1 MSHREWFLNGN
12 YLIIIVSVCIIL
24 PLAVMKQLGMFG
36 FFSCPH
42 ILSFISHFL
51 SCTLSQLWFF
61 LILFYSLFFLSISLD
76 FVLFISPQVTWATP
90 VVFPSPAWCFSWF
103 QWVLAKTLT
112 PLQGVD
118 PLINFCFLLCRWS
131 TRNSTSRVPWMKS
144 TATSRWTMSTLLLM
158 VQTTSARPKC
168 SPSTLRFGGFILI
181 FFPCLSS
188 SVCVCLWGALP
199 TDLWCVLGFRRRTP
213 SPFWPL
219 LLSAILRFSPSTPS
233 SESKFSIPIWLWD
246 KNVLQVIDGT

>member
-51 SCTLSQLWFF
+51 SCTFSQLWFF
-61 LILFYSLFFLSISLD
+61 LILFYSLFFLIHITWFCFVHLTTGYLGYTSGFSLTCMVFFLISVSFGKD
-76 FVLFISPQVTWATP
+76 AD
-90 VVFPSPAWCFSWF
+90 PSARCWPPHK
-103 QWVLAKTLT
+103 L
-112 PLQGVD
+112 
-118 PLINFCFLLCRWS
+118 CFLLCRWS

-168 SPSTLRFGGFILI
+168 SPSTLRFRDFILI
-181 FFPCLSS
+181 FFPVFLPQC
-188 SVCVCLWGALP
+188 VCVSVGSV
-199 TDLWCVLGFRRRTP
+199 TH
-213 SPFWPL
+213 WPL
-219 LLSAILRFSPSTPS
+219 VCFG
-233 SESKFSIPIWLWD
+233 F
-246 KNVLQVIDGT
+246 